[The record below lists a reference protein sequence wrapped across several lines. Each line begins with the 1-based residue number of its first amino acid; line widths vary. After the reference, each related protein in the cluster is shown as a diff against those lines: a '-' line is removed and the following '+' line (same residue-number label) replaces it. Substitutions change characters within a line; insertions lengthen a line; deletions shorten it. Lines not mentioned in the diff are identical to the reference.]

1 MKHLIVMTAIAAA
14 LVLTACK
21 KQEATS
27 ETVTANETATQA
39 TEVVEG
45 AAAAVTETAEAVK
58 AE

>member
-1 MKHLIVMTAIAAA
+1 MKHLIIMAAVAAA

-21 KQEATS
+21 KQEAT
-27 ETVTANETATQA
+27 ETVTTNETATQA